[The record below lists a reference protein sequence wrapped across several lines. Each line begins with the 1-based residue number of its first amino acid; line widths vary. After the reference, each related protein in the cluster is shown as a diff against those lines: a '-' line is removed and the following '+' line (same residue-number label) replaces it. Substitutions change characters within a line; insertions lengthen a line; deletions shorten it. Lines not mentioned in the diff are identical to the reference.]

1 MKIVNAKIFTK
12 NFTFEE
18 GSLQTKADKI
28 VSVNNED
35 QEVIDAQGLN
45 VIPGLIDIHFH
56 GSVRHDF
63 MEGTVE
69 ALDAIS
75 RYQASQGITAI
86 CPATMTMSK
95 EDILKACENAKN
107 YQVKEDG
114 ADLVGINMEGP
125 FVSERKVGAQNPA
138 YVIKPDVNFFREAQ
152 KASGNL
158 IKLMAI
164 APETEGA
171 LEAIAELKGEVLPS
185 IAHTVANYDIA
196 KKAIDLGAKH
206 ITHLYNAMPGLAHR
220 EPGPIA
226 AGSDSPEC
234 DAEIILDGV
243 HIHPAAARCAFR
255 LFGKERMI
263 LISDSMM
270 AVGLPDGEY
279 ELGGQKVYVKGR
291 LATLASGTIAG
302 SATNLYECM
311 KTAYQKMDLPIE
323 TVVRCATYNPAKSI
337 KVLDRY
343 GTLEEGKIASFLFV
357 DNDLNLKGI
366 VLRGKFLKKD
376 F

>member
-45 VIPGLIDIHFH
+45 VIPGLVDIHFH

-196 KKAIDLGAKH
+196 KKAIDLGA
-206 ITHLYNAMPGLAHR
+206 
-220 EPGPIA
+220 
-226 AGSDSPEC
+226 
-234 DAEIILDGV
+234 
-243 HIHPAAARCAFR
+243 
-255 LFGKERMI
+255 
-263 LISDSMM
+263 
-270 AVGLPDGEY
+270 
-279 ELGGQKVYVKGR
+279 
-291 LATLASGTIAG
+291 
-302 SATNLYECM
+302 
-311 KTAYQKMDLPIE
+311 
-323 TVVRCATYNPAKSI
+323 
-337 KVLDRY
+337 
-343 GTLEEGKIASFLFV
+343 
-357 DNDLNLKGI
+357 
-366 VLRGKFLKKD
+366 
-376 F
+376 